1 MTADETTLP
10 SAEEEAQ
17 TTLDQVFAALDS
29 GESFKLEA
37 GAGAGKTYSLVQALS
52 HVLVNKGSYLPLSYQ
67 RVACLTYTN
76 VARDEIRARTGADH
90 SVFVDTLH
98 GFLWET
104 IAPFQ
109 RPIMDRLGLL
119 GRTQFDDGAHEGIDS
134 VVYKLGIPSVQDG
147 VASLHHDDVPSL
159 AIALF
164 GKEKFLKII
173 ADRFPVIFVDEYQ
186 DTPVGLLEAILEG
199 FENLARPPIVGL
211 FGDAWQQIYDDTCGS
226 IAREGLQAIPKKA
239 NFRSGRA
246 VVEFLNTLRPDLP
259 QAPRENASKG
269 SVTAFHTNN
278 WVGERQKGQWKGQI
292 SEKSTS
298 ESISWVRSQLVDEG
312 LVDGPDDMKVLMLTH
327 SSIGNELGYPTLSRV
342 FRYNEAFIKKQDPS
356 IEFLVDSLEP
366 ALFAFGEGR
375 FGDMF
380 SALGGRKPLLR
391 GADDKRRWVAGMSS
405 LTSLCESATVGEVLD
420 AVRDVGLFVL
430 PSRVASRES
439 DAELVADASDSRRV
453 VEHRKL
459 RNVPY
464 SEVRALGFYLS
475 QQSVFSTKHSVKGA
489 EFDNVLVVVGRG
501 WSKYDFGKML
511 ATDPSSDMNE
521 KDRSSFERAR
531 NLFYVACSRAK
542 KRLILLF
549 VQELNVSAEQRLA
562 ALAGKE
568 NVHAVGMSH

>member
-1 MTADETTLP
+1 MTAGETTSP
-10 SAEEEAQ
+10 SAEDEAQ
-17 TTLDQVFAALDS
+17 TTLDEVFAALEA
-29 GESFKLEA
+29 GVSFKLEA
-37 GAGAGKTYSLVQALS
+37 GAGAGKTFSLVQALS

-98 GFLWET
+98 GFLWEM

-109 RPIMDRLGLL
+109 RPILDRLGLL
-119 GRTQFDDGAHEGIDS
+119 GRTQFEDGAHAGIDS
-134 VVYKLGIPSVQDG
+134 VIYKLGIPSVQDG

-164 GKEKFLKII
+164 GEEKFLRII

-199 FENLARPPIVGL
+199 FEGLARPPIVGL

-226 IAREGLQAIPKKA
+226 IVRPALRPIPKKA
-239 NFRSGRA
+239 NFRSDRA
-246 VVEFLNTLRPDLP
+246 IVDFLNMLRPDLL
-259 QAPRENASKG
+259 QAPRGNASEG
-269 SVTAFHTNN
+269 SVTAFHTND

-292 SEKSTS
+292 SEKATS
-298 ESISWVRSQLVDEG
+298 ESLSWVRGRLVDEG
-312 LVDGPDDMKVLMLTH
+312 LVRGHDDLKVLMLTH

-342 FRYNEAFIKKQDPS
+342 FRYNDAFVRKQDPS

-366 ALFAFGEGR
+366 ALVAFGKGR

-380 SALGGRKPLLR
+380 SVLGGRKPLLR
-391 GADDKRRWVAGMSS
+391 GADDKLRWVAGMSS
-405 LTSLCESATVGEVLD
+405 LAELCESATVGDVLD
-420 AVRDVGLFVL
+420 AVRNVGLFLL
-430 PSRVASRES
+430 PARVASREA
-439 DAELVADASDSRRV
+439 DAKLAVDASDPRRV

-459 RNVPY
+459 REVPY
-464 SEVRALGFYLS
+464 SEIRALSAYLS

-511 ATDPSSDMNE
+511 ATDPSSYMSD
-521 KDRSSFERAR
+521 KDRLSFERAR

-542 KRLILLF
+542 RKLILLF
-549 VQELNVSAEQRLA
+549 VQELDASAEQRLA
-562 ALAGKE
+562 VLAGKE
-568 NVHAVGMSH
+568 NVRAVGVLP